1 VDLAEIPN
9 EFRGRRFP
17 PRKRRKKMS
26 AIDSGTLQQHSVS
39 LDRSAQRTIPTSPP
53 AGRAA
58 PLAFALIEEDA
69 SSKGKRVARTG
80 LALGIQILIV
90 GTLLL
95 MPLLVTEAIDLH
107 QFDKT
112 ILIAPPPPA
121 APAPPV
127 VHAQTVA
134 PKISILHPQL
144 TAPTIIPKKI
154 AENVSDVGS
163 AAPSISDAGGVAGG
177 TGDVLGASLAAVA
190 PPPSAPERPKGP
202 IRISSGM
209 KEPRLL
215 VAPPV
220 EYSPVARMARV
231 QGTVTLEAII
241 DEHGNVTEVRAI
253 SGPAMLYPSAIKAV
267 AGRKYEPTYLDG
279 EPVAIRLDVTVNFHL
294 G

>member
-1 VDLAEIPN
+1 
-9 EFRGRRFP
+9 
-17 PRKRRKKMS
+17 MS
-26 AIDSGTLQQHSVS
+26 AIDSGALQQRGIG
-39 LDRSAQRTIPTSPP
+39 LERSSQHTIPTSPP
-53 AGRAA
+53 PRRSA

-80 LALGIQILIV
+80 LAFGIQILIV
-90 GTLLL
+90 GTMLLV
-95 MPLLVTEAIDLH
+95 PLLVTEAIDLH

-127 VHAQTVA
+127 VHAQAVA

-154 AENVSDVGS
+154 IETASDIGG

-209 KEPRLL
+209 REPRLL

-220 EYSPVARMARV
+220 EYSPVARMARI

-253 SGPAMLYPSAIKAV
+253 GGPAMLFQSAIKAV

-279 EPVAIRLDVTVNFHL
+279 QAVAIRLDVTVNFHL
-294 G
+294 S

>member
-1 VDLAEIPN
+1 
-9 EFRGRRFP
+9 
-17 PRKRRKKMS
+17 MS
-26 AIDSGTLQQHSVS
+26 AIDSGALQQRGIG
-39 LDRSAQRTIPTSPP
+39 LERSSQHTIPTSPP
-53 AGRAA
+53 PRRSA

-80 LALGIQILIV
+80 LVFGIQILIV
-90 GTLLL
+90 GTMLLV
-95 MPLLVTEAIDLH
+95 PLLVTEAIDLH

-127 VHAQTVA
+127 VHAQAVA

-144 TAPTIIPKKI
+144 TAPTIIPKKFP
-154 AENVSDVGS
+154 APGSDLGG

-209 KEPRLL
+209 REPRLL

-220 EYSPVARMARV
+220 EYSPVARMARI
-231 QGTVTLEAII
+231 QGT
-241 DEHGNVTEVRAI
+241 VTEVRAMG
-253 SGPAMLYPSAIKAV
+253 GPAILFQSAIKAV

-279 EPVAIRLDVTVNFHL
+279 QAVAIRLDVTVNFHL
-294 G
+294 S

>member
-1 VDLAEIPN
+1 
-9 EFRGRRFP
+9 
-17 PRKRRKKMS
+17 MS
-26 AIDSGTLQQHSVS
+26 AIDSGALRQHGIG
-39 LDRSAQRTIPTSPP
+39 LERSTQRTIPTSPP
-53 AGRAA
+53 SRPSA

-80 LALGIQILIV
+80 LALGVQILIV
-90 GTLLL
+90 GTMLLA
-95 MPLLVTEAIDLH
+95 PLLVTEAIDLH

-127 VHAQTVA
+127 VHAQAVA
-134 PKISILHPQL
+134 PKMSILHAQL
-144 TAPTIIPKKI
+144 TAPMIIPKKI
-154 AENVSDVGS
+154 VETASDIGG
-163 AAPSISDAGGVAGG
+163 AAPSISDASGVAGG

-209 KEPRLL
+209 RQPRLL

-220 EYSPVARMARV
+220 VYSPVARVARV

-241 DEHGNVTEVRAI
+241 DERGDVTEVRAI
-253 SGPAMLYPSAIKAV
+253 SGPALLYQSAITAV

-279 EPVAIRLDVTVNFHL
+279 QAVAIRLDVTVTFHL
-294 G
+294 S

>member
-1 VDLAEIPN
+1 
-9 EFRGRRFP
+9 
-17 PRKRRKKMS
+17 MS
-26 AIDSGTLQQHSVS
+26 AIDSGALQHGIGLDHSS
-39 LDRSAQRTIPTSPP
+39 QRTIPTSPP
-53 AGRAA
+53 SGGHA
-58 PLAFALIEEDA
+58 PLVFALIEEDA
-69 SSKGKRVARTG
+69 AAKGARAARTG
-80 LALGIQILIV
+80 LALGIQIIIV
-90 GTLLL
+90 GAMLLV
-95 MPLLVTEAIDLH
+95 PLLVTEAIDLH

-154 AENVSDVGS
+154 VESVSDIGG
-163 AAPSISDAGGVAGG
+163 AAPSISDAAGVAGG

-190 PPPSAPERPKGP
+190 PPPAAAPERPKGP

-215 VAPPV
+215 SAPPI
-220 EYSPVARMARV
+220 EYSPIARTARV
-231 QGTVTLEAII
+231 QGTVTLEAVI

-253 SGPAMLYPSAIKAV
+253 NGPALLFQSAIKAV

-279 EPVAIRLDVTVNFHL
+279 QPVAIRLDVTVNFHL
-294 G
+294 T